1 MPTCDIVSCCEHHT
15 SNSLSTQVSLSLG
28 QCRIC
33 ETSTRAQCAYS
44 YCISCG
50 RIFRNSVLF
59 YNSFNF

>member
-1 MPTCDIVSCCEHHT
+1 MPTCDIVSCCEHLT
-15 SNSLSTQVSLSLG
+15 SNGLSTQVSLSLG

-50 RIFRNSVLF
+50 RILRNSVLF
-59 YNSFNF
+59 YHSFNF

>member
-1 MPTCDIVSCCEHHT
+1 MPTRDIVSCCEHLT

-28 QCRIC
+28 QCRLC

-50 RIFRNSVLF
+50 RMFS
-59 YNSFNF
+59 